1 MKLRPV
7 IEHAVTFVNEIE
19 EDKELEGIATA
30 LFLIETSR
38 GGLTEEQVI
47 EQFMGWSEDKAAQY
61 AEEEI
66 VSYVECLE
74 DKRII
79 ERNILGCYQLSEYR

>member
-1 MKLRPV
+1 M
-7 IEHAVTFVNEIE
+7 
-19 EDKELEGIATA
+19 
-30 LFLIETSR
+30 IETSR

-47 EQFMGWSEDKAAQY
+47 EQFMGWSEDKTAQY